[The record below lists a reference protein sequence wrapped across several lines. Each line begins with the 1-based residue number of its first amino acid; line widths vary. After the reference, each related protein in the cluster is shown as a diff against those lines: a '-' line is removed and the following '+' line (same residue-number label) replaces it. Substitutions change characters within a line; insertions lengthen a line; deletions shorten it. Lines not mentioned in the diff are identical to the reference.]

1 MRWLNILIKNL
12 FALAFLVIS
21 VVALAAPILPTDA
34 ITESSTSSESENVEV
49 NVEDDRDFRDFVVFN
64 RSLILGEFSDT
75 SSDAAEDTSRA
86 SGNVVLTNSNTE
98 HNMAVKKAKFIYSTF
113 AKNFFGPL
121 EGEEDPVPASEVFD
135 VKFDFVDGKKARPG
149 ESIEISINS
158 LVPPNLD
165 SFFQDRFG
173 VGADGEVWVGS
184 LMLDFIL
191 KEEFKKVVRV
201 YLKTDNSLEID
212 GISLNSY
219 SGKSQA
225 FSEGDTVEVGPGD
238 RFSFSINVSNLLS
251 DSSLEDVKFGVHE
264 PIASRI
270 TNFVSFSDVGLSS
283 IDAGGSVMF
292 SVDASIDGF
301 VSDGDKTELNL
312 FVSGVDS
319 SGVTHGDSIE
329 VKFIVDRLGRSLVPA
344 LNLNV
349 AGYACGDSH
358 VLPVS
363 LFNGGL
369 TGEENV
375 TLMFEVPQLGVLESV
390 TAPSLGMS
398 ESFDHNFAV
407 DVPNVKSGNYSAR
420 LSGFYGSELGGEYVF
435 DFPVSCDDYNLFK
448 SEFVE
453 WFFLILGYGL
463 VVGGFVFLYLNGFGK
478 KRK

>member
-21 VVALAAPILPTDA
+21 VVALAAPILPTVAVTDD
-34 ITESSTSSESENVEV
+34 STSGTSEDVEAD
-49 NVEDDRDFRDFVVFN
+49 VEDIRDFREFVIFDRNLV
-64 RSLILGEFSDT
+64 LGEFSDN
-75 SSDAAEDTSRA
+75 SSDVVEVDSRA
-86 SGNVVLTNSNTE
+86 SGSVLLTNSNSE
-98 HNMAVKKAKFIYSTF
+98 HNMAVKRVEFLYSNF
-113 AKNFFGPL
+113 AETFFGSL
-121 EGEEDPVPASEVFD
+121 EGESVPAREVFD
-135 VKFDFVDGKKARPG
+135 VEFSFVGGKKARFN
-149 ESIEISINS
+149 ESVEISVSS
-158 LVPPNLD
+158 LVPSNLS
-165 SFFQDRFG
+165 SFFEDRFG
-173 VGADGEVWVGS
+173 VSADGNVLIGS
-184 LMLDFIL
+184 LVLDVVL
-191 KEEFKKVVRV
+191 KENFKKVVSV
-201 YLKTDNSLEID
+201 YLKTDNSLEI
-212 GISLNSY
+212 GGVSLSSY
-219 SGKSQA
+219 SGNPQA
-225 FSEGDTVEVGPGD
+225 FSSGDLIEVGPGD
-238 RFSFSINVSNLLS
+238 RFRFSLNVSNLLS
-251 DSSLEDVKFGVHE
+251 DSSLEEVRFGVHE
-264 PIASRI
+264 PIGSRT
-270 TNFVSFSDVGLSS
+270 TNFVSFSDVELDS
-283 IDAGGSVMF
+283 IDAGGSVVF

-301 VSDGDKTELNL
+301 VSDGSETELSL

-319 SGVTHGDSIE
+319 SGVIHGDSVD
-329 VKFIVDRLGRSLVPA
+329 VKFVVDRLGRSLVPA
-344 LNLNV
+344 LDLNV

-390 TAPSLGMS
+390 TVPSLGMS

-407 DVPNVKSGNYSAR
+407 DIPNVKSGNYSAR